1 MMRVSVVCYGLL
13 AVLLCSVT
21 QAENWPRF
29 RGPNGT
35 AISSETG
42 FPITWTEKDYAWTIN
57 LPEKSHSS
65 PVIWGENLYL
75 TTAMKEGK
83 VRRLICLNAATG
95 KQRWE
100 RDLSLDSVHL
110 HKKNSFASG
119 SPATNGEKV
128 VVAFADEKNFIVAGF
143 SSQGD
148 ELWRKNLGEF
158 TSQHGP
164 ACSPVIHE
172 KYVIIAKDMMGPSSV
187 YALDLNTGKLIWETK
202 REFRRTSYATPVIR
216 KRKDGVMEVIC
227 VSGQTGITGLEL
239 ATGKTIWKSEEFP
252 MRTVGSPVIAGDLVI
267 ATCGSGGSGKLLM
280 AIPLDQKGELKPKYT
295 ITRKL
300 PYAPTP
306 LYKNGRLFMLLDRG
320 MIKCVKAADGKEIWT
335 ERISGNFSGSPIWL
349 ENRLYAIDEDGTVVV
364 MSVANEFKELG
375 RVSLGETSFATP
387 AVANG
392 RMYLK
397 TATKL
402 FCIKAK

>member
-1 MMRVSVVCYGLL
+1 MIRVSVFMSGLL
-13 AVLLCSVT
+13 VVCLCNAS

-35 AISSETG
+35 AVSLETG
-42 FPITWTEKDYAWTIN
+42 FPVTWTEKDYAWKIE

-65 PVIWGENLYL
+65 PVVWGENLYL
-75 TTAMKEGK
+75 TSALKEGK
-83 VRRLICLNAATG
+83 IRRLICLDAAKG
-95 KQRWE
+95 KKRWE

-128 VVAFADEKNFIVAGF
+128 VAAFADEKNFIVAGF
-143 SSQGD
+143 SSRGD

-164 ACSPVIHE
+164 ACSPIIHG
-172 KYVIIAKDMMGPSSV
+172 KYVIVAKDMMGPSSV
-187 YALDLNTGKLIWETK
+187 YALDLNTGKLLWETK
-202 REFRRTSYATPVIR
+202 REFRRTSYATPVVR
-216 KRKDGVMEVIC
+216 KRKDGIVEVIC
-227 VSGQTGITGLEL
+227 VSGKTGITGLEL

-252 MRTVGSPVIAGDLVI
+252 TRTVGSPVIAGDLVV

-280 AIPLDQKGELKPKYT
+280 AIPLDKKGELKPRYT
-295 ITRKL
+295 ITRKI

-306 LYKNGRLFMLLDRG
+306 LYKNGRLFMVLDRG
-320 MIKCVKAADGKEIWT
+320 MVRCLNAADGKEIWT

-364 MSVANEFKELG
+364 MSVADKFKELG

-387 AVANG
+387 AVADG

-402 FCIKAK
+402 FCIEAK